1 MAHCHD
7 HTLQLA
13 VGETIKVIEIMIGT
27 PDAAF
32 ELNNLPNTHRKK
44 IKYSLKREGASNR
57 LREKTTPG
65 NSDGRELSSN
75 L

>member
-1 MAHCHD
+1 
-7 HTLQLA
+7 
-13 VGETIKVIEIMIGT
+13 MIGT